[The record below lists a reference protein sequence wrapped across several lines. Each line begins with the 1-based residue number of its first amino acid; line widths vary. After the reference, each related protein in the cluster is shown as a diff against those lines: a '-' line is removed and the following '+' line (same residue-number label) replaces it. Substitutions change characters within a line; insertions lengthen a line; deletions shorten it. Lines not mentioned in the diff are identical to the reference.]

1 MNEVSSVM
9 RVKDVVVQDGG
20 CFFRCANKKGFNKN
34 TNIPEGSVAG
44 LNSIVGWG
52 NCQDT
57 AFHMAFKQK
66 KCSQMMP
73 NEPNTTIGKI
83 HCKALKTCNIQ
94 TCQKS
99 IDVT

>member
-52 NCQDT
+52 I
-57 AFHMAFKQK
+57 AR
-66 KCSQMMP
+66 
-73 NEPNTTIGKI
+73 
-83 HCKALKTCNIQ
+83 IQ
-94 TCQKS
+94 RFTWLSSKRN
-99 IDVT
+99 VAK